1 MDIARMARLAPV
13 DYVVMAVYFAAVL
26 AVGWLLRRLMRT
38 STDFF
43 LSGRSLPP
51 WITGLAFI
59 SANLGAQEVIGMGAR
74 GPMSGFPP
82 SHFYWIGAI
91 PAMVFVG
98 LFMMPFY
105 YGSRARSVPGYLRL
119 GSTR

>member
-1 MDIARMARLAPV
+1 MDIPRMARLAPV

-43 LSGRSLPP
+43 LSGRSLPT
-51 WITGLAFI
+51 WVTGLAFI
-59 SANLGAQEVIGMGAR
+59 SAHPGAQEGPGVGAW
-74 GPMSGFPP
+74 GAKAGIPT
-82 SHFYWIGAI
+82 SHFYWVGAI

-98 LFMMPFY
+98 LFM
-105 YGSRARSVPGYLRL
+105 
-119 GSTR
+119 